1 MTTLAICNH
10 KGGVGKTITAY
21 WLAQHWAN
29 QGYTPLAIDL
39 DPQGNLTRMFN
50 GSIHHANGIADVLM
64 RRTALA
70 AAVQHCGNQVA
81 TVQIVGTDIKLED
94 AGAAIQAKA
103 PNHRYLANALR
114 DAGARPVVIDCAPAA
129 NILTVNALVAADYV
143 LVVLDPEHDA
153 IEGMHRIIS
162 MIDWLRSEL
171 GQAPAILGAIVTK
184 VQGATVLHKTNLMRI
199 EHEIDVLGVVPYR
212 RGVDADG
219 QLRTLYWDIA
229 TTVMDRLTEKEN

>member
-64 RRTALA
+64 RRTGLA
-70 AAVQHCGNQVA
+70 AAIQHCDG
-81 TVQIVGTDIKLED
+81 VQLVGTDIKLED
-94 AGAAIQAKA
+94 AAAAIQSKS

-114 DAGARPVVIDCAPAA
+114 DAGDRPVIIDCAPAA
-129 NILTVNALVAADYV
+129 NILTVNALVAADAV
-143 LVVLDPEHDA
+143 LIVLDPEHDA
-153 IEGMHRIIS
+153 IDGMRRIVT
-162 MIDWLRSEL
+162 MVEWLRAEL
-171 GQAPAILGAIVTK
+171 GQAPRVLGAVVTK
-184 VQGATVLHKTNLMRI
+184 HQSVTVLHRTNLDRI
-199 EHEIDVLGVVPYR
+199 GDEIPLLGIVPYR
-212 RGVDADG
+212 RGVDADS
-219 QLRTLYWDIA
+219 QLRAAYWEIA
-229 TTVMDRLTEKEN
+229 TAVMSELTEIDHA